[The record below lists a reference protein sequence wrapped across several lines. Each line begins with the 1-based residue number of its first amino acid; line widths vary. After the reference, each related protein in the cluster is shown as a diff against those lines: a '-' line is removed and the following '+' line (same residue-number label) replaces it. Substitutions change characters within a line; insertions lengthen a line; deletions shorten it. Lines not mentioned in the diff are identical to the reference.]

1 MIPHDHHAHSA
12 MPPAAE
18 PLPAGVAKLLED
30 AQRALARKQ
39 PAVARAAAER
49 AVAMLPARA
58 ETHDTLR
65 SVYLALGQPDKA
77 LPAALRAA
85 ELAPDHPGVLSC
97 LGDVLLEL
105 GRKEDSVDAFRKALA
120 LEEANPDRWIDL
132 AAVLLRLNRL
142 IDAQE
147 LLERAIARH
156 PDNRALPFRL
166 AAAYMEQGRSDL
178 AARLLADAL
187 LTDLSDPQLAGFL
200 CTVSNYM
207 DPPDRAQIIARH
219 RNFGRIVDLLDRQ
232 PRLTH
237 TLPPARSDGTFP
249 GRGRDGRIRVGFLS
263 SDLRSHSV
271 AFFAEPLLTALPANR
286 FEVAVFATSPIEDD
300 TTRRLRTAVRRRDPQ
315 ALWAGVAR
323 HDGEALA
330 RAIAD
335 AKIDILIELNGLTA
349 GNRYD
354 ALRFKPAPL
363 IVTYLGYP
371 NTTGLSAVD
380 LRIVDSITDP
390 PAPHVPSSDAASTER
405 LVRLDPCFLCY
416 RPPAIDASAPDL
428 GLPDAARDSEDPSLP
443 AITFAS
449 FNTLTKLGQT
459 CVATWSRVLHEVP
472 RSRLLIKSAP
482 LGDDRTRAATAQRF
496 AQHGIDPSRLVL
508 RGFNTTTRD
517 HLSEYRRVD
526 IALDTF
532 PYAGTTTTCEALLMG
547 VPVVSLCPPDAL
559 HATRVGGSLLAQV
572 NLSDLAAP
580 TPDAFVR
587 TAVALAADGARRA
600 ALRTTLRDTLLT
612 GPLCDVPAFTARFAD
627 TLSSAWHAFRTKSRP

>member
-1 MIPHDHHAHSA
+1 
-12 MPPAAE
+12 MPPAAD
-18 PLPAGVAKLLED
+18 PLPAGVAKLLDD
-30 AQRALARKQ
+30 AQRALARNQ
-39 PAVARAAAER
+39 PAAARAAAER
-49 AVAMLPARA
+49 AVAMLPSRA

-77 LPAALRAA
+77 LPPALRAA

-97 LGDVLLEL
+97 CADVLFTV
-105 GRKEDSVDAFRKALA
+105 GNKDQAVDFFRKALA

-147 LLERAIARH
+147 LLERAIAAH
-156 PDNRALPFRL
+156 PANRALPFRL
-166 AAAYMEQGRSDL
+166 ASAYMEQGRSDM

-207 DPPDRAQIIARH
+207 DPPDRTQIIARH

-232 PRLTH
+232 PRLAH
-237 TLPPARSDGTFP
+237 TLPPARPDGSFP
-249 GRGRDGRIRVGFLS
+249 GRGRDGRLRVGFLS

-271 AFFAEPLLTALPANR
+271 AFFAEPLLTALPMNR
-286 FEVAVFATSPIEDD
+286 FEVAVFATSPVEDD
-300 TTRRLRTAVRRRDPQ
+300 TTRRLRAVMRQRDPQ

-323 HDGEALA
+323 QDGFSLA
-330 RAIAD
+330 RTIAD

-363 IVTYLGYP
+363 IITYLGYP
-371 NTTGLSAVD
+371 NTTGLSAID

-390 PAPHVPSSDAASTER
+390 PAPHTPSSDAASTER

-416 RPPAIDASAPDL
+416 RPPTIDPASPDP
-428 GLPDAARDSEDPSLP
+428 GLPDPSRDTADPSLP

-449 FNTLTKLGQT
+449 FNTLTKLGQS
-459 CVATWSRVLHEVP
+459 CVETWSRVLHEVP
-472 RSRLLIKSAP
+472 GSRLLIKSGP
-482 LGDDRTRAATAQRF
+482 LGDERTRVATAQRF
-496 AQHGIDPSRLVL
+496 ARHNIDASRLIL
-508 RGFNTTTRD
+508 RGFNTSTRD
-517 HLSEYRRVD
+517 HLAEYRRVD

-532 PYAGTTTTCEALLMG
+532 PYAGTTTTCEAILMG

-587 TAVALAADGARRA
+587 TAVALARDSARRA
-600 ALRTTLRDTLLT
+600 DLRRSLRASLLSS
-612 GPLCDVPAFTARFAD
+612 PLCNVPAFTTRFAD
-627 TLSSAWHAFRTKSRP
+627 TLTSAWQTHRSQSRS